1 MKIPTKWLDDFCKNT
16 YKVASAYITRL
27 TSWPAVK
34 PNNGTGLQEFSFA
47 LEDARNAMTGMQL
60 TSDLNTANVLRQLW
74 EKLAR
79 YLRSKWTE
87 RFSKIRGNRGE
98 AENFNNFCQFVSKQA
113 DLTTDPVY
121 SEEGISRPKDIVD
134 EYCKSG

>member
-1 MKIPTKWLDDFCKNT
+1 MKIHTKWLDDFCKNT

-60 TSDLNTANVLRQLW
+60 TSDLNTANFLRQLW

-87 RFSKIRGNRGE
+87 RVSKIRGNRGQ
-98 AENFNNFCQFVSKQA
+98 ADNFNNFCQFVSKQA